1 MSLAR
6 SSART
11 RQADPSAPSNS
22 YYRGSILCLSYLVL
36 MGGFAWAPSG
46 RDTSDNPGFGLLQ
59 VVELPSALS
68 LWQRMMA
75 LMLSLFTR

>member
-1 MSLAR
+1 
-6 SSART
+6 
-11 RQADPSAPSNS
+11 
-22 YYRGSILCLSYLVL
+22 